1 VRTANNN
8 AVALASQHDA
18 AGRHDDA
25 INALAV
31 GAKSGDVD
39 AMTELG
45 KRLISGDRAPYL
57 PRDGAGLLAEAVRAG
72 GAEAALR
79 CACLSALGA
88 HVEQSWQTALN
99 LAGRAAV
106 LGSETARGQLRV
118 LAARNV
124 DLARDEDWQEFAR
137 GIDIGGWLA
146 SQQSTTLHEAPLV
159 RHYSAFLGDAACR
172 WLTERAR
179 HRLRRAM
186 IYSGTEAGDIKHEMR
201 TNSAAVMHLGSIDL
215 VNVVVQYRIAA
226 ACGVPVDNLEGPTVL
241 HYAVGEEITDHT
253 DFINPRTRN
262 YEKEIATRGER
273 FYTCLVYL
281 NDDYDGGETDFPL
294 LKVRHKARRGDGLL
308 FSNAL
313 PTGPPDPRSVHAG
326 MPPTRGEKWLLS
338 QFVRSRAVFNTPAE
352 NVA

>member
-1 VRTANNN
+1 MSNAL
-8 AVALASQHDA
+8 AVANQHDA

-31 GAKSGDVD
+31 AAKDGDAD

-57 PRDGAGLLAEAVRAG
+57 PREGAGMLVDAARAG
-72 GAEAALR
+72 AVEATLR
-79 CACLSALGA
+79 LACLSALGA
-88 HVEQSWQTALN
+88 HVEQSWEGALD
-99 LAGRAAV
+99 LAGRAAA
-106 LGSETARGQLRV
+106 LGSEAARGQLRV
-118 LAARNV
+118 LARRDGDPARN
-124 DLARDEDWQEFAR
+124 DDWQELAR
-137 GIDIGGWLA
+137 GVDIGAWLVP
-146 SQQSTTLHEAPLV
+146 QQGTTLHEAPLV
-159 RHYSAFLGDAACR
+159 RHYSSFLGDAACR
-172 WLTERAR
+172 WLIARAR

-186 IYSGTEAGDIKHEMR
+186 IYSGTDAGDITHEMR

-215 VNVVVQYRIAA
+215 VNVVVQYKIAA

-253 DFINPRTRN
+253 DFINPRTRH
-262 YEKEIATRGER
+262 YGKEIATRGER
-273 FYTCLVYL
+273 CYTFLVYL
-281 NDDYDGGETDFPL
+281 NDEYDGGETDFPL
-294 LKVRHKARRGDGLL
+294 LKVRHKARRGDGLQ

-313 PTGPPDPRSVHAG
+313 STGPPDPRSVHAG
-326 MPPTRGEKWLLS
+326 LPPTRGEKWLLS